1 MEYVTI
7 KEFSEQVG
15 VSVQA
20 VYQRLN
26 KDLKP
31 FVKVV
36 DGKKM
41 LSIKAKDLYS
51 IKKDESELLNTLN
64 ATLNVLT
71 EQLKEKD
78 KQISELNKRLSEAM
92 ELNRNNQILISKQ
105 QNLQLREPETINQET
120 NQEKEETKKER
131 KSVLTEIRRKLWK
144 R

>member
-51 IKKDESELLNTLN
+51 IKKDKSELLNTLN